1 MNEAASARVGAYD
14 STHGLVM
21 WEVVRGGSSS
31 FELKAT
37 LDGSSFASITSMDY
51 TEMGAMVYGIM
62 NCLVA
67 LGTIHKRRSH
77 RGGRW
82 GWSKNRHSKGGCVD
96 LVLDIRPKC
105 GQGGGG
111 YKTRKFCGRPL

>member
-1 MNEAASARVGAYD
+1 MNEAATARVGAYD

-31 FELKAT
+31 FELQAT

-51 TEMGAMVYGIM
+51 TEMGPMVYGIM

-67 LGTIHKRRSH
+67 LGTIHKGRPH
-77 RGGRW
+77 RGG
-82 GWSKNRHSKGGCVD
+82 GGVGPKA
-96 LVLDIRPKC
+96 DIVREIAWI
-105 GQGGGG
+105 
-111 YKTRKFCGRPL
+111 